1 MKKKDYFTMTTPDV
15 EEKLSELKNEL
26 ALSVDDEE
34 REERLESEIH
44 EVEEILE
51 ERKVFEEE
59 EQIERCSY

>member
-1 MKKKDYFTMTTPDV
+1 MKKGDYFTMTTPDV